1 MARYNTTQTTA
12 SITGATTI
20 GAPFQGGTLVTFTGS
35 APYTVVLPSPV
46 LFPGVQNQFYNNT
59 GGVVTLSAPG
69 GAVFNGASMGGG
81 TTHAIPNLGIVTVIP
96 DGTNYIGWYDG
107 NGPVAASTLSATA
120 AVTLSPASANVVMS
134 PTGSGV
140 VTINPATTGSMDNVA
155 IGSTTASSVRAT
167 ALTAT
172 GTSTFQQITEKLNPL
187 SGASGTVAHDY
198 TTGTIFYHTSIGANF
213 TVNLT
218 NTPSTAARSIT
229 ITLLLIQGGT
239 PFIPNGFQ
247 INGSGVSIQ
256 WPGGVTP
263 SGRANKVDIATFI
276 LLNPSGSFTYV
287 LGQYGSFG

>member
-1 MARYNTTQTTA
+1 MARYITQQTTA

-46 LFPGVQNQFYNNT
+46 LFPGISNQFYNNT
-59 GGVVTLSAPG
+59 GGVVTLSTPAG
-69 GAVFNGASMGGG
+69 VFNGASMGGAG
-81 TTHAIPNLGIVTVIP
+81 THAIPNLGIVTIIP

-107 NGPVAASTLSATA
+107 NGPVAASTLSSTA
-120 AVTLSPASANVVMS
+120 ATTLSPASANVVIS

-140 VTINPATTGSMDNVA
+140 VTINPATTGAMDNVA

-167 ALTAT
+167 TLTAT
-172 GTSTFQQITEKLNPL
+172 GTTTIQQMTEKLNPL
-187 SGASGTVAHDY
+187 TGASGTVAHDY
-198 TTGTIFYHTSIGANF
+198 TTGTVFYHTSIGANF

-218 NTPSTAARSIT
+218 NTPTTAARSIT

-247 INGSGVSIQ
+247 INGSGVTIQ